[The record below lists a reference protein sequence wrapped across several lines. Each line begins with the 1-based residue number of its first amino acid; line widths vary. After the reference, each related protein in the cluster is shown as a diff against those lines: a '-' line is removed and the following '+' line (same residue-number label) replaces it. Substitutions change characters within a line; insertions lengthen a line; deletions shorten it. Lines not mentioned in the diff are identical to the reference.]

1 MVSEKEVIKKTNQST
16 DALLVDFFMA
26 VSRIESKNEAEL
38 FLSDLL
44 TKKELR
50 MLARR
55 LRIAIL
61 LSLDFTFSEIVKE
74 MRVGRQTVSTVHHW
88 LEEEGAGY
96 RLVIDKIISYVRVT
110 SNQTPN
116 TTCSDNKYRSG
127 KYSQYYWPA
136 ELISAIGAF
145 TEKSRSRTRK
155 G

>member
-1 MVSEKEVIKKTNQST
+1 MVSEKGVIKKTNQSA
-16 DALLVDFFMA
+16 DVLLVDFFMA
-26 VSRIESKNEAEL
+26 ISRIESKNEAEL

-74 MRVGRQTVSTVHHW
+74 MRVGRQTISTVHHW

-96 RLVIDKIISYVRVT
+96 RLVIDKIISYVKVP
-110 SNQTPN
+110 SNEALN
-116 TTCSDNKYRSG
+116 TTWSDNNYSSRKYA
-127 KYSQYYWPA
+127 QYYWPA
-136 ELISAIGAF
+136 ELISAIGVFA
-145 TEKSRSRTRK
+145 EKSSSRTRK
-155 G
+155 E

>member
-1 MVSEKEVIKKTNQST
+1 MVSKKGVIEKTNQSA
-16 DALLVDFFMA
+16 DVLLVDFFMA
-26 VSRIESKNEAEL
+26 ISRIESKNEAEL

-96 RLVIDKIISYVRVT
+96 RLVIDKIISFVRVPGNAAT
-110 SNQTPN
+110 N
-116 TTCSDNKYRSG
+116 TTLSESNHRPG

-136 ELISAIGAF
+136 ELISAIGVFA
-145 TEKSRSRTRK
+145 EKSSSRTRK
-155 G
+155 E